1 MHLMR
6 VLELELNL
14 FASQP
19 DKCGSNAGNGKTLSK
34 TSNPQ
39 LKRLMGLT
47 LALTGKTN
55 NIS

>member
-1 MHLMR
+1 
-6 VLELELNL
+6 V

-19 DKCGSNAGNGKTLSK
+19 DKCGLPTPGMGKHYQK

-39 LKRLMGLT
+39 LKELMGLT